1 MRKLILMTPC
11 SIFGIK
17 AVRSV
22 AKSYA
27 TSMERWSK
35 AGLSQITYMQ
45 EMSSMNRVVTCNTR
59 AIWYTAAMGVAKLP
73 GLLMMFFCLEFE
85 LVPKIRL
92 AFFLPRKLRWVWG
105 FLLNNFRLYFKYNEP
120 SIKINNYWPKCR
132 WLLVDIYQDVK
143 QWGKYPPLTTDTE
156 VNSCFSIY

>member
-1 MRKLILMTPC
+1 
-11 SIFGIK
+11 
-17 AVRSV
+17 
-22 AKSYA
+22 
-27 TSMERWSK
+27 MERWSK

-92 AFFLPRKLRWVWG
+92 AFFLPRKLRWV
-105 FLLNNFRLYFKYNEP
+105 
-120 SIKINNYWPKCR
+120 
-132 WLLVDIYQDVK
+132 
-143 QWGKYPPLTTDTE
+143 
-156 VNSCFSIY
+156 